1 MHMSYSSIEVVC
13 EGCGCIINKIVSLK
27 SIKDILRPMNDRCGG
42 CGVLL
47 NPSEFSIKVQ
57 RK

>member
-1 MHMSYSSIEVVC
+1 MSYSSIEVVC
-13 EGCGCIINKIVSLK
+13 DRCGCIINKIISLK
-27 SIKDILRPMNDRCGG
+27 PIKDILRPMNDRCVG

-47 NPSEFSIKVQ
+47 NPSEFSIKVE

>member
-1 MHMSYSSIEVVC
+1 MSYSSIELVC
-13 EGCGCIINKIVSLK
+13 DGCGSVINKIVSLK
-27 SIKDILRPMNDRCGG
+27 SIKDVLRPINDRCGA

-47 NPSEFSIKVQ
+47 DPSEFSIKVQ

>member
-1 MHMSYSSIEVVC
+1 MSYSSIEIVC
-13 EGCGCIINKIVSLK
+13 ERCGCIISKIICLK
-27 SIKDILRPMNDRCGG
+27 SIKDILRPMKDRCGA

-47 NPSEFSIKVQ
+47 NPCEFSINAQ